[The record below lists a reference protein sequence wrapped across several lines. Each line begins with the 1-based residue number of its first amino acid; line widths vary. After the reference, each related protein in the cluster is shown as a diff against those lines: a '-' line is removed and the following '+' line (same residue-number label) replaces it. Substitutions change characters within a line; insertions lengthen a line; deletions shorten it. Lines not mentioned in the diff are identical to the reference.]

1 MYDDHDLI
9 SSVTLDN
16 LFCTEVILSLLN
28 LSVIVGMLLED
39 PQNQELYDYV
49 NEEYEKT
56 GIARIV
62 SIMRKSPKYSS
73 GMEGIEGL
81 KRLSNRV
88 HVALLN
94 DDANRSYIWKK
105 TGGAVQ

>member
-9 SSVTLDN
+9 SSGALDN
-16 LFCTEVILSLLN
+16 LSSAEVILSLLN

-56 GIARIV
+56 GIAHIV
-62 SIMRKSPKYSS
+62 SIMRKSPKYGS
-73 GMEGIEGL
+73 GMKGIKLL
-81 KRLSNRV
+81 KRLSDRV
-88 HVALLN
+88 HVALMN

-105 TGGAVQ
+105 TGGAIQ